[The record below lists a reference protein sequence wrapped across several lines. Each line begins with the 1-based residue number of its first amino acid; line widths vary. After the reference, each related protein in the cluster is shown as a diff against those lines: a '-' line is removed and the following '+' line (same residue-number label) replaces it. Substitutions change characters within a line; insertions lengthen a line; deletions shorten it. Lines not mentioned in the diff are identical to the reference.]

1 MTARYAH
8 IHDSAM
14 KRKLA
19 EYRGKVVDITGKVVE
34 GNGHPSPATPSG

>member
-8 IHDSAM
+8 IHDSTL

-19 EYRGKVVDITGKVVE
+19 DCRGKVVDITGNILESE
-34 GNGHPSPATPSG
+34 GAVDRHEK